1 MRKLAT
7 ATASLVFAAALGL
20 AMSAPSAY
28 AKGKVDCDQV
38 MQQLNSGKKPKDVAK
53 DLKISTSSVYGCKRK
68 AKRAAKAGAKVG
80 KETSP
85 AAAPH

>member
-38 MQQLNSGKKPKDVAK
+38 MQQLNSGKKPKEVAK

-68 AKRAAKAGAKVG
+68 AKKAKAGAAAG
-80 KETSP
+80 KASP
-85 AAAPH
+85 AATPAAH